1 MKIQLT
7 KCSVVRKTMKH
18 FLVEFA
24 SLFCGD
30 RARKPL
36 LEAPTIIIHHSQVQS
51 PHKSNRNVHT
61 EMYLFAHMSLFYNPN
76 YCCD

>member
-1 MKIQLT
+1 
-7 KCSVVRKTMKH
+7 MKH

-36 LEAPTIIIHHSQVQS
+36 LEAPTIIIHRSRVPIS
-51 PHKSNRNVHT
+51 PTGMFILRCTYLHT
-61 EMYLFAHMSLFYNPN
+61 
-76 YCCD
+76 